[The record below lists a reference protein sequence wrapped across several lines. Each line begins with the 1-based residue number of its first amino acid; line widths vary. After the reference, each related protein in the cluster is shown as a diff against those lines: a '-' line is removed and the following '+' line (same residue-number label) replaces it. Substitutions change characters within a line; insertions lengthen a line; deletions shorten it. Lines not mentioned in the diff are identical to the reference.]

1 MDFTEIYKQSSSLVS
16 FSPGTQFIL
25 TAIEDRL
32 IVRRT
37 DTLQIIRTWLL
48 DASRSPTHAS
58 LTTLKAKSS
67 SLAHLV
73 STQEAWISHLGW
85 SCDSEFILAACAKR
99 GVVHIKKLQDE
110 DWTGRIDC
118 GAEGLVKVKWA
129 PDGRTILCFSEWG
142 LRVTVWSLA
151 TGAATYIQFPVYP
164 DKGYAFRADGRY
176 FVLAERHKSKET
188 LGVYDALDSYK
199 LTRHFPLPT
208 VSLSSLSLSPTGDHL
223 AVWEGPLEYKLYI
236 LNLAGSI
243 IATFSPDR
251 DPGLGIRCIAWH
263 PNGMFLAVGGWDDK
277 IHILDNLSWSP
288 TSTFEL
294 SSKVPNGV
302 IVWREPSKWL
312 EATEGRGFLS
322 YERLRGPYVIPITKV
337 DVTKPNPKTGTV
349 QMDWNI
355 NGSLLCVRFE
365 NVPTAVHIFDFP
377 ISSQCFSP
385 RLRSVL
391 LHARPVQHVR
401 WNPVRKGNL
410 VLCCGSSSVYTW
422 SNEWLGEGGEEE
434 EIAECI
440 GVPAKKFNTRDVN
453 WAPDGK
459 GLVLLDRDQYC
470 CAFEVEEDHLAQNEI
485 GTRLYAHEL

>member
-118 GAEGLVKVKWA
+118 GAEGLVKVEWA

-199 LTRHFPLPT
+199 LTRVSELLKDPSAPYDEAAQHFPLPT

-223 AVWEGPLEYKLYI
+223 AVWEGPLEVRRLSTNAKVPIQYKLYI

-277 IHILDNLSWSP
+277 VPLNILVRCIRS
-288 TSTFEL
+288 
-294 SSKVPNGV
+294 
-302 IVWREPSKWL
+302 
-312 EATEGRGFLS
+312 FLT
-322 YERLRGPYVIPITKV
+322 L
-337 DVTKPNPKTGTV
+337 
-349 QMDWNI
+349 
-355 NGSLLCVRFE
+355 
-365 NVPTAVHIFDFP
+365 
-377 ISSQCFSP
+377 
-385 RLRSVL
+385 
-391 LHARPVQHVR
+391 
-401 WNPVRKGNL
+401 
-410 VLCCGSSSVYTW
+410 
-422 SNEWLGEGGEEE
+422 
-434 EIAECI
+434 
-440 GVPAKKFNTRDVN
+440 
-453 WAPDGK
+453 
-459 GLVLLDRDQYC
+459 
-470 CAFEVEEDHLAQNEI
+470 
-485 GTRLYAHEL
+485 